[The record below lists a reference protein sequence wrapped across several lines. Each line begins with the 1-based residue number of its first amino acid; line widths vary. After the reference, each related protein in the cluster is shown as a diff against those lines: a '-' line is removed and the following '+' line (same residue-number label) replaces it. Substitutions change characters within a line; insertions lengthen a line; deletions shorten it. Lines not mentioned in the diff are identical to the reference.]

1 MNFELY
7 GDDSKGIVKLDPRT
21 KLLVFLSSG
30 IMTLNTYSNL
40 AILVY
45 SLTICLLL
53 ALCGKPWG
61 ALKAAGLFGVML
73 YIRTVVSLVKGASP
87 AVSIL
92 FSALS
97 TIFLFCFPMI
107 VSFLLLIQ
115 TTRISQFLSAFQAMH
130 LPVKA
135 MIPVAMLFRFIPT
148 VQEEW
153 NGIRKAMAFRGIS
166 LSPAFILRHPG
177 KAVEYILVP
186 LLFSSVNVMEEL
198 AAAALARGMDVD
210 VERSSFEEV
219 KLHAVDWFVM
229 AVFVGMIIFVLFT
242 AEKAKRGVL

>member
-1 MNFELY
+1 MGFDLY
-7 GDDSKGIVKLDPRT
+7 GDDARGIIKLDPRT
-21 KLLVFLSSG
+21 KLLVFFSSG
-30 IMTLNTYSNL
+30 IMTLNTYSNI
-40 AILVY
+40 AVLVY

-53 ALCGKPWG
+53 ALCGRPWG

-73 YIRTVVSLVKGASP
+73 YIRTIVSAVKGASP

-92 FSALS
+92 LSALS
-97 TIFLFCFPMI
+97 TVFLFCFPMI

-130 LPVKA
+130 LPVTA

-153 NGIRKAMAFRGIS
+153 SGIRKAMAFRGIS
-166 LSPAFILRHPG
+166 LSPASILRHPG

-210 VERSSFEEV
+210 VKRSSYEEV
-219 KLHAVDWFVM
+219 RLHAADYITM
-229 AVFVGMIIFVLFT
+229 TVFVGMIVFVLFT
-242 AEKAKRGVL
+242 AERAKRGAL

>member
-7 GDDSKGIVKLDPRT
+7 GDDSKGIIKLDPRT

-45 SLTICLLL
+45 SLTICLPL

-92 FSALS
+92 LSALS

-166 LSPAFILRHPG
+166 LSPSSILRHPG

-210 VERSSFEEV
+210 VKRSSFEEV
-219 KLHAVDWFVM
+219 KLHAADYLVM
-229 AVFVGMIIFVLFT
+229 TVFAGMIVFVLFT
-242 AEKAKRGVL
+242 AEKAKRGAL

>member
-7 GDDSKGIVKLDPRT
+7 GDDSRGIIRLDPRT

-40 AILVY
+40 AVLVY
-45 SLTICLLL
+45 SLTLCTLL
-53 ALCGKPWG
+53 ALCGKPWN
-61 ALKAAGLFGVML
+61 ALKSAGLFGVML
-73 YIRTVVSLVKGASP
+73 YIRTVVSTVKGASP

-92 FSALS
+92 LSALT

-130 LPVKA
+130 LPVTA

-166 LSPAFILRHPG
+166 LSPSSIIRHPG
-177 KAVEYILVP
+177 RSVEYILVP

-210 VERSSFEEV
+210 VKRSSFEEV
-219 KLHAVDWFVM
+219 RLHFADYVVM
-229 AVFVGMIIFVLFT
+229 AIFIGMIVLVLFS
-242 AEKAKRGVL
+242 AEMAKKGAL

>member
-1 MNFELY
+1 MGFELY
-7 GDDSKGIVKLDPRT
+7 GDDSKGIIKLDPRT

-30 IMTLNTYSNL
+30 VMTLNTYSNI

-92 FSALS
+92 LSAL
-97 TIFLFCFPMI
+97 TTVFLFCFPMI

-115 TTRISQFLSAFQAMH
+115 TTRISQFLSAFQAMR

-153 NGIRKAMAFRGIS
+153 SGIRKAMAFRGIS
-166 LSPAFILRHPG
+166 LSPASILRHPG
-177 KAVEYILVP
+177 RTVEYILVP

-210 VERSSFEEV
+210 VKRSSFEEV
-219 KLHAVDWFVM
+219 RLRAADYAVM
-229 AVFVGMIIFVLFT
+229 AVFIGMIVFVIFT
-242 AEKAKRGVL
+242 AERAKRGAL

>member
-1 MNFELY
+1 MNFELC

-21 KLLVFLSSG
+21 KLLVFFSSG

-87 AVSIL
+87 VVSIL

-166 LSPAFILRHPG
+166 LSPASILRHPG

-210 VERSSFEEV
+210 VKRSSFEEV
-219 KLHAVDWFVM
+219 KLHAADYLVM
-229 AVFVGMIIFVLFT
+229 SVFVGMIIFVLFT
-242 AEKAKRGVL
+242 AEKAKRGAL